1 MRSTLA
7 IGLGIALALC
17 VSIQAQQ
24 TAVVRSSDPSDE
36 NPQYFPTGVLSEY
49 PDLSD
54 FEARWFARHLR
65 AMAEPSLLEASKD
78 KSVVAYRFLWLRS
91 FHNPMS
97 IRVDISP
104 TGTASLT
111 TVVTGG
117 KGGYEPGIVSKN
129 EVTEIS
135 GKQLRPFIYQ
145 VDKIGFW
152 SMKTVDDAMRGA
164 DGAVWIL
171 EGVKGGEY
179 HVVKRWTP
187 ESGSYRKLC
196 LNLVELSDLTFK
208 PNEIY

>member
-24 TAVVRSSDPSDE
+24 TALVRSSDPPDA

-49 PDLSD
+49 PDIGDS
-54 FEARWFARHLR
+54 EARWFAKHLR
-65 AMAEPSLLEASKD
+65 AMGEPSLLEASKD
-78 KSVVAYRFLWLRS
+78 KNLVAYRFLWLRT
-91 FHNPMS
+91 FHNPIS
-97 IRVDISP
+97 IRVNISP

-111 TVVTGG
+111 TVVTSGR
-117 KGGYEPGIVSKN
+117 GGYEPGNVSKN

-135 GKQLRPFIYQ
+135 SRQLRPFIYQ
-145 VDKIGFW
+145 VDRIEFW
-152 SMKTVDDAMRGA
+152 SMKAVEEVLNGR
-164 DGAVWIL
+164 DGAEWIL

-196 LNLVELSDLTFK
+196 LALVELSDLTFK